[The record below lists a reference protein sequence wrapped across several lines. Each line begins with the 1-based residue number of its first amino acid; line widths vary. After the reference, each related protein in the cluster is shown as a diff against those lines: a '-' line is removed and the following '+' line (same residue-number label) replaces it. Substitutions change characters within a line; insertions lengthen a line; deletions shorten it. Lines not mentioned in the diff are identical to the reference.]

1 MNPKLRLVS
10 LVAAIAVVASACV
23 FGGPDTPLGR
33 ATSAGDL
40 KTMNKL
46 LDAGADPNAPGAYRI
61 TPLATAARAGNVAAI
76 ELLLSRGADPHK
88 RCGFADW
95 PPLMHALHKD
105 QREAAMRLM
114 QTSTGPSKELDDALY
129 MAAGYA
135 QADLVEALL
144 ARGADPRHEFRDGST
159 ALTMAVAGTFDLDWK
174 EPGCDA
180 RAATVRAILA
190 AAPDLKLSGSAGDA
204 ARRAADSRH
213 CTDLVALVGTAT
225 INHP

>member
-1 MNPKLRLVS
+1 MNATHRFAT
-10 LVAAIAVVASACV
+10 LVAATAFLASACV

-40 KTMNKL
+40 KTMTKL
-46 LDAGADPNAPGAYRI
+46 LDAGADPNAAGAYRI

-76 ELLLSRGADPHK
+76 ELLLARGADPHK
-88 RCGFADW
+88 RSGFADW

-105 QREAAMRLM
+105 QHEAALRLM

-135 QADLVEALL
+135 QADLVDALL
-144 ARGADPRHEFRDGST
+144 ARGADPRHDFGGGST

-174 EPGCDA
+174 EPGCGA
-180 RAATVRAILA
+180 RTATVRAVLA
-190 AAPDLKLSGSAGDA
+190 AAPDLKLSGKAGDA

-213 CTDLVALVGTAT
+213 CSNLVALV
-225 INHP
+225 N